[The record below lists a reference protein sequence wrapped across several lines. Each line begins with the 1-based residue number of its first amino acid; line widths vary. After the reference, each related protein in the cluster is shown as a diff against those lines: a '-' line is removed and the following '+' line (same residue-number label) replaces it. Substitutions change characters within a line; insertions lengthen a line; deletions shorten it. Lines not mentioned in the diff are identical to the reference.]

1 MQRTPAV
8 LNLDEIP
15 QVFHPFLKD
24 AAIFDSSC
32 SREARV
38 YFLDK
43 DTGFYLKTAPKGS
56 LRKEALLTDFFY
68 KKGLGTEV
76 LGYESL
82 ENDWMLTR
90 RVPGEDCVD
99 PAYLAYP
106 ERLCDTVARLLR
118 QLHEVDFAG
127 CPVPDRTG
135 EYLDTARINYVNHNY
150 DAQHFPDSWGYASAE
165 EAYAVL
171 ESAGKYLRRDTLL
184 HGDYCL
190 PNIML
195 DQWKFTGFID
205 LDGAGVGDRHI
216 DLFWG
221 IWSLQFNL
229 KTDRYK
235 DRFLDAYGR
244 DKVEEEMFR
253 TIAAAEVFG

>member
-1 MQRTPAV
+1 MQRKPIQ
-8 LNLDEIP
+8 LSLEEIP
-15 QVFHPFLKD
+15 VQFHPFVEN
-24 AAIFDSSC
+24 AAVFDSSC
-32 SREARV
+32 SQAARV

-43 DTGFYLKTAPKGS
+43 DGGFYLKTAPKGS
-56 LRKEALLTDFFY
+56 LQKETQLTDFFH
-68 KKGLGTEV
+68 KKGLGAEV

-90 RVPGEDCVD
+90 RVPGEDCID
-99 PAYLAYP
+99 PAYLAQP

-135 EYLDTARINYVNHNY
+135 EYLAMACKNYVNHNY
-150 DAQHFPDSWGYASAE
+150 NPQHFPDSWGYASAE

-171 ESAGKYLRRDTLL
+171 ESTGKYLRSDTLL

-195 DQWKFTGFID
+195 DRWKFTGFID
-205 LDGAGVGDRHI
+205 LDAGGVGDRHI

-221 IWSLQFNL
+221 MWSLRFNL

-244 DKVEEEMFR
+244 DRVEEEMFR